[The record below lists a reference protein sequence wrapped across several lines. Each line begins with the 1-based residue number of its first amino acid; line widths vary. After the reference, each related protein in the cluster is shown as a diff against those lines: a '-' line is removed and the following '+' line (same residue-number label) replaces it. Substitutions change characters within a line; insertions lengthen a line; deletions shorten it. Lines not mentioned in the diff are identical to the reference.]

1 MGWIQN
7 ANGSVTDERTGMEFM
22 TVSIGESLGY
32 GGGTAAVTAPQTL
45 ITIPASASSP
55 GGIDSRARA
64 ANGNLITNQTR
75 SSQFW
80 MDAGYV
86 GQEPDLEVKQHYSSA
101 DYAYQNAQ
109 AIAAD
114 AVKKYGETF
123 VSPAIAALVDN
134 HNVQNPINI
143 QSPQIP
149 QSLNDLMKGA
159 NLWIDWLAKNALLVV
174 IVIGVIIVLPRLLS
188 AAIPSG
194 RR

>member
-7 ANGSVTDERTGMEFM
+7 ANGSVTDERTGMDFM

-55 GGIDSRARA
+55 GGIDSRARD

-75 SSQFW
+75 GSQFW
-80 MDAGYV
+80 LDSGYV

-114 AVKKYGETF
+114 AVTKYGETF

-149 QSLNDLMKGA
+149 QSLNDLMTGV